1 MFLILIFIYGFFLET
16 MIVYFLF
23 RGLYLPIK
31 KNFQNTKKNFDFSL
45 ILFGPIFGAII
56 DASRL
61 FGFLF
66 GHVKKIIK

>member
-1 MFLILIFIYGFFLET
+1 MVFFRNNDC
-16 MIVYFLF
+16 VFLF
-23 RGLYLPIK
+23 RGLYLYIK
-31 KNFQNTKKNFDFSL
+31 KNFQNTKNFDFSL

-66 GHVKKIIK
+66 DM